1 VTWHSLR
8 VESAAHRE
16 EAMAALFAAGAQGV
30 QEMGSA
36 LATSFPD
43 ESGARAAM
51 AAVMAVDPVATCNIE
66 PTAPVDWS
74 VAWRDHAKLV
84 TLGTL
89 TIAPPWLADGL
100 DPDRAIVIDP
110 GMAFGTGDH
119 ASTRGAV
126 MLLQGV
132 LRPGVTVA
140 DLGSGSAVLSIAA
153 AKLGASRVWA
163 IEVDPE
169 AQGNA
174 EANVARNDVAG
185 VVHLLEG
192 DASVLLP
199 AVAPVDLITANIISA
214 VIKQLMPAMAAA
226 LSPGGFA
233 VLAGILDSEK
243 DEMIDCLRG
252 TGWTIRNT
260 FVEEEWWSALVQ
272 RPSQHS
278 S

>member
-1 VTWHSLR
+1 MTWYSLR
-8 VESAAHRE
+8 VESADHRD

-30 QEMGSA
+30 QEVGSL

-43 ESGARAAM
+43 ESGARAAA
-51 AAVMAVDPVATCNIE
+51 AAVMAVDPVATWNIE

-74 VAWRDHAKLV
+74 VAWRDHAKVV
-84 TLGTL
+84 TLGSL
-89 TIAPPWLADGL
+89 VIAPPWLSEGL
-100 DPDRAIVIDP
+100 DPARTIVIDP

-126 MLLQGV
+126 TLLQEAM
-132 LRPGVTVA
+132 RPGATVA

-153 AKLGASRVWA
+153 AKLGASRAWA
-163 IEVDPE
+163 IELDPE

-174 EANVARNDVAG
+174 EENVARNGVAG

-192 DASVLLP
+192 EAGVLLP
-199 AVAPVDLITANIISA
+199 IVAPIDVITANIISS
-214 VIKQLMPAMAAA
+214 VIRELLPSMAEA
-226 LSPGGFA
+226 LNPGGFA

-243 DEMIDCLRG
+243 DGMVDFLRR
-252 TGWTIRNT
+252 TGWTLLNT
-260 FVEEEWWSALVQ
+260 YVEEEWWSALVQ

>member
-1 VTWHSLR
+1 VTWYSLR

-30 QEMGSA
+30 QEVGSA

-51 AAVMAVDPVATCNIE
+51 EAVKAVDPVAMCDIE
-66 PTAPVDWS
+66 ATAPVDWS

-84 TLGTL
+84 TLGSL
-89 TIAPPWLADGL
+89 VIAPPWLSEGL
-100 DPDRAIVIDP
+100 DPRRSIVIDP

-126 MLLQGV
+126 MLLQEV
-132 LRPGVTVA
+132 MRPGATVA

-163 IEVDPE
+163 IELDPE

-174 EANVARNDVAG
+174 EENVARNDVAG

-192 DASVLLP
+192 EAGVLLP
-199 AVAPVDLITANIISA
+199 IVAPIDVITVNIISS
-214 VIKQLMPAMAAA
+214 VILELLPSMAEA
-226 LSPGGFA
+226 LNPGGFA
-233 VLAGILDSEK
+233 VLAGILDQEK
-243 DEMIDCLRG
+243 DEMVDFLRR
-252 TGWTIRNT
+252 TGWTLRNT
-260 FVEEEWWSALVQ
+260 YVEEEWWSALVQ

>member
-1 VTWHSLR
+1 MTWYSLR
-8 VESAAHRE
+8 VESADHRE

-30 QEMGSA
+30 QEVGSA

-43 ESGARAAM
+43 ESGARAAV
-51 AAVMAVDPVATCNIE
+51 AAVIAVDPVATWNIE

-84 TLGTL
+84 TLGSL
-89 TIAPPWLADGL
+89 VIAPPWLADGL
-100 DPDRAIVIDP
+100 DPARSIVIDP

-119 ASTRGAV
+119 ASTRGAT
-126 MLLQGV
+126 MLLQEV
-132 LRPGVTVA
+132 IRPGATVA

-163 IEVDPE
+163 IELDPE

-174 EANVARNDVAG
+174 EENVERNGVVG

-199 AVAPVDLITANIISA
+199 VVAPVDVITANIISS
-214 VIKQLMPAMAAA
+214 VIRELLPAMGEA
-226 LSPGGFA
+226 LNAGGFA
-233 VLAGILDSEK
+233 VLAGILTSESG
-243 DEMIDCLRG
+243 EMVDFLR
-252 TGWTIRNT
+252 TSGWTLRNT
-260 FVEEEWWSALVQ
+260 YVEEEWWSALVQ